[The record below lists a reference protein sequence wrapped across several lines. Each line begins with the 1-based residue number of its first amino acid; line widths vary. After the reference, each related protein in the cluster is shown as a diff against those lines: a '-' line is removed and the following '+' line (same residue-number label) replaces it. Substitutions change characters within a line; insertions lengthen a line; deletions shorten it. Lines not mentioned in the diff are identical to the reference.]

1 MKTVLLVIDGDIG
14 REFLSQVV
22 NKYYSSNNYVVL
34 SKTKLQDDVS
44 LPSTFSF
51 YECDYTSTFRL
62 DQILGPYISDIFLI
76 VDDLEEKKIVYE
88 YLHER
93 YKNARIVSNFKYA
106 SFCDYS
112 KDSNLVIIE
121 ETSSLASKLLARLPN
136 TPTVPRGFGLEQGE
150 LMEIGVPT
158 GSIYAYRQIGS
169 IEQKDWKI
177 VGIYRARKFLLA
189 KNSLMIKAGDVLLTA
204 GEPKVLTSIFNHI
217 KSDIGQF
224 PLPFGHDIHLYI
236 DMLVQSKES
245 ILYAIQEALF
255 IHSKLK
261 SFRLY
266 INVFNTCD
274 FKFLKEIKDF
284 DSEDVVVNIE
294 HGGRSFKKLIESHK
308 VKKIGL
314 IIVSKEI
321 FTKKSN
327 RKVLH
332 SCLRPVLKLGSH
344 SLKEVKESLV
354 IINGT
359 IKEGNNLTS
368 VIFDISKQLD
378 LKIKVYDYEP
388 DGHFDPSVEEG
399 YQNVA
404 RIYNKNIR
412 YLKVTSKNP
421 LFHLKTLKVPVF
433 QFMPFT
439 KNITKTKA
447 FAFLKTNIEALSFLL
462 DNNPQIFV
470 PIVEDL

>member
-1 MKTVLLVIDGDIG
+1 MKSVLIVIDGDIG
-14 REFLSQVV
+14 REFLSQVI
-22 NKYYSSNNYVVL
+22 NKHYSSNNYVVL
-34 SKTKLQDDVS
+34 SKTPLQEDTN

-62 DQILGPYISDIFLI
+62 DQILGSSISDIFLLL
-76 VDDLEEKKIVYE
+76 DDLEEKKIVYN
-88 YLHER
+88 YMRER

-106 SFCDYS
+106 KLCDYS
-112 KDSNLVIIE
+112 KDTNLIIIE
-121 ETSSLASKLLARLPN
+121 ETNALASKLLARLPN
-136 TPTVPRGFGLEQGE
+136 APSVPRGFGLEQGE
-150 LMEIGVPT
+150 IMEIGVPT
-158 GSIYAYRQIGS
+158 GSIYTYRQIGS

-177 VGIYRARKFLLA
+177 VGIYRAGKFLLA
-189 KNSLMIKAGDVLLTA
+189 QDSFMIKAGDVLLVV

-224 PLPFGHDIHLYI
+224 PLPFGHDVYLYI
-236 DMLVQSKES
+236 DMLTQSKES
-245 ILYAIQEALF
+245 ILYAIEEALF
-255 IHSKLK
+255 VHNKLK

-274 FKFLKEIKDF
+274 FKFLKEIKAF
-284 DSEDVVVNIE
+284 DSHDVKVNIE
-294 HGGRSFKKLIESHK
+294 HSGMGFKKLIESNK
-308 VKKIGL
+308 SKKIGL

-321 FTKKSN
+321 FSKRGN
-327 RKVLH
+327 RKALH
-332 SCLRPVLKLGSH
+332 ACLSPVLKLGSH
-344 SLKEVKESLV
+344 SMKEVKESLV

-359 IKEGNNLTS
+359 IKEGNNLSS
-368 VIFDISKQLD
+368 VIFDVSKQLD
-378 LKIKVYDYEP
+378 LKIKIYDYEP
-388 DGHFDPSVEEG
+388 DGHFEPSVEEG

-404 RIYNKNIR
+404 RIYNKKIR

-439 KNITKTKA
+439 KAITKTKA
-447 FAFLKTNIEALSFLL
+447 FAFFKTNIEALSFLL
-462 DNNPQIFV
+462 DNNPQIFI